1 MGAYCGVAVYA
12 DTIENYVNEEFYVAL
27 RAWYYTKTWGLAN
40 GNVGWANED
49 ANYIEAITAIEN
61 EQNAIEN
68 EEMEKATS
76 KNKIQDTKSA
86 KPGKMAKTLD

>member
-1 MGAYCGVAVYA
+1 
-12 DTIENYVNEEFYVAL
+12 VAL

-40 GNVGWANED
+40 GLVGWANED
-49 ANYIEAITAIEN
+49 ADYIEAITALEN
-61 EQNAIEN
+61 EQNAMEN

-76 KNKIQDTKSA
+76 KGKIKDSKSA